1 MTATFALHTDL
12 YQLTMLAAY
21 FHHGEAHRRA
31 TCELFVR
38 RLPKNRRFLV
48 VAGLESVLRYLEQ
61 LRFTDAQIEALRQVP
76 GLRKA
81 LSPAFVEFLR
91 GFRFRGD
98 VWAMPEGSIA
108 FENEPLLRVEA
119 DLAEA
124 QLIETFLLSTI
135 NHQTMVAS
143 KAARV
148 VLALCGRAA
157 FEFGTR
163 RTHPLAAVDVARA
176 AWIAGFEATSNVEA
190 FDAFGIPARGTMAHM
205 YVMAADDERS
215 AFQKY
220 AQVFPHSS
228 YLVDTYDTLQGV
240 QTALDVVGDQVTAVR
255 LDSGDLVSL
264 TKQTRALLK
273 QRGREDVQ
281 IVVSSDLDEYE
292 IERLVADGDF
302 DAAGV
307 GTRLATSDDAP
318 SLGGVYKLTAIDG
331 RPVAKLAEG
340 KVTYPGAHQVFRVI
354 RDGKFVHDWI
364 GLTREPSY
372 EFVETTPML
381 VQAMKQGRALEG
393 FAAGGSET
401 LAAMRAR
408 CRTGLE
414 SLPAEVSQVGPRT
427 DRHEHFYAVK
437 PSPALE
443 RLLEDVR
450 ASRRTTVPGAR

>member
-1 MTATFALHTDL
+1 MTSSHALHTDL

-48 VAGLESVLRYLEQ
+48 VAGLQQVLRYLEE
-61 LRFTDAQIEALRQVP
+61 LRFSDAQIEALRQIP
-76 GLRKA
+76 GLKKA
-81 LSPAFVEFLR
+81 MTPSFVEYLR

-108 FENEPLLRVEA
+108 FENEPLLRVDA
-119 DLAEA
+119 DLGEA
-124 QLIETFLLSTI
+124 QMVETFLLSTI
-135 NHQTMVAS
+135 NHQTMIAS

-148 VLALCGRAA
+148 VLALKGRTAL
-157 FEFGTR
+157 EFGTR

-190 FDAFGIPARGTMAHM
+190 FDAFGVPARGTMAHM
-205 YVMAADDERS
+205 YIMAADDERS
-215 AFQKY
+215 AFTKY
-220 AQVFPHSS
+220 AKVFPRSS

-240 QTALDVVGDQVTAVR
+240 KIALNTVGEDVTAVR
-255 LDSGDLVSL
+255 LDSGDLASL

-273 QRGREDVQ
+273 ERGRDDVQ

-292 IERLVADGDF
+292 IERLIVDGDF

-340 KVTYPGAHQVFRVI
+340 KVTYPGAHQVYRVF
-354 RDGKFVHDWI
+354 RDGRFAHDWL

-372 EFVETTPML
+372 DFVDTTPLLVET
-381 VQAMKQGRALEG
+381 MKAGRAIGPYEH
-393 FAAGGSET
+393 GGTET
-401 LAAMRAR
+401 LAVMRAR
-408 CRTGLE
+408 CREGLAA
-414 SLPAEVSQVGPRT
+414 LPDDVRNIGARS
-427 DRHEHFYAVK
+427 DRHERLYEVK
-437 PSPALE
+437 PSPALV
-443 RLLEDVR
+443 RLLEQVR
-450 ASRRTTVPGAR
+450 AERAH